1 MKEQSKMCENEAGFE
16 DDAIMETGA
25 DALNGTEKPFY

>member
-16 DDAIMETGA
+16 DDEITETGP
-25 DALNGTEKPFY
+25 DALNGTEKPF